1 MEAHT
6 LTDEQKH
13 LVTGF
18 TDAVKK
24 LKLLKEDSVS
34 RNARLLDIRYRLT
47 LDLRISIE
55 TEYSSTKT
63 KDVHDV
69 YELLFKFLDL
79 WNVYEVCC
87 AYGKELGVCTKDKV
101 SGWKDSFLKE
111 AGILSFLERQADAFR
126 QNMVSASS
134 YSEKYRQYLV
144 HFSELDAVKDS
155 NKKQYQK
162 YLEASAEEFD
172 YMQLLFIQYME
183 RNSYYHGGEAAK
195 AGSDYKYR
203 QKQLLFFIDF
213 LTEFIAVLGS
223 ALFEK
228 ESNDFKGVS

>member
-63 KDVHDV
+63 KSVHDV

-87 AYGKELGVCTKDKV
+87 AYGKELGVFTKNKV

-111 AGILSFLERQADAFR
+111 TGILPFLERQTDAFR
-126 QNMVSASS
+126 RNMVSASS
-134 YSEKYRQYLV
+134 SEKYRQYLA
-144 HFSELDAVKDS
+144 HFSVLDAVKDH
-155 NKKQYQK
+155 NKKKYQK